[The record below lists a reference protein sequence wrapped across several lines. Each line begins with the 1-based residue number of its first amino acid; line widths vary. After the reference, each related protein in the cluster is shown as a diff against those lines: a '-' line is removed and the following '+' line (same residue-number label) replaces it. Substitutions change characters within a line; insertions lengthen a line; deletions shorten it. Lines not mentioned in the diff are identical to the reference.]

1 MGLRDSI
8 LDGVGPFAD
17 FYGTID
23 LELPPVVVRNHA
35 VILLTDDFQEIV
47 DWLSTDPLMIDF

>member
-1 MGLRDSI
+1 MRDSI

-23 LELPPVVVRNHA
+23 LELPPVVARNHA